1 MTTTTAPEQ
10 QEQAQTKVDLTAANG
25 SAPKRRG
32 RPPGSKNKP
41 KTDTTPTRRTRRS
54 AAPMT
59 TPTAAPAK
67 ATGKTV
73 DITAHAVLIENGSVN
88 VLLSDGTS
96 FKIDG
101 PVFDRR

>member
-1 MTTTTAPEQ
+1 MTTTATAPEQ
-10 QEQAQTKVDLTAANG
+10 TEKVDLTTASNG

-41 KTDTTPTRRTRRS
+41 KPETATTTRRARRS
-54 AAPMT
+54 AATTT
-59 TPTAAPAK
+59 TPATAAK
-67 ATGKTV
+67 SKTV